1 MKKKLASL
9 VLALAIAV
17 TGAFGQIPIFGGLPV
32 FDGSNLANAIKR
44 HFELVRQYEQLVV
57 EYEQLVLEYEH
68 FLWMAKRLP
77 GLNRHK
83 LSFTP
88 WRYSS
93 STNVYGTSGGW
104 TSAINSGGGVVPG
117 YRQATEPLRAFGA
130 ALSSIPTNQVERVK
144 RDFATVELTD
154 AANLH
159 GMEVLGAQRAK
170 ARANERSI
178 MELEGATLST
188 SDEMNTHIA
197 VLNKIN
203 AAGMMAIRASQDT
216 NQLLVAVLE
225 HQVTESKLRRD
236 AEAAQISDHVAF
248 RSNARGPAAAGI
260 VGSTRVLSS
269 FRIP

>member
-1 MKKKLASL
+1 MKKKIV
-9 VLALAIAV
+9 VLALLIVLAV
-17 TGAFGQIPIFGGLPV
+17 TGAFGQIPFGGLPV
-32 FDGSNLANAIKR
+32 FDASNLANAIKR

-68 FLWMAKRLP
+68 FLWMAKQLP
-77 GLNRHK
+77 GLPRHK

-117 YRQATEPLRAFGA
+117 YRRATEPLRAFGA
-130 ALSSIPTNQVERVK
+130 ALANIPANQVERVK
-144 RDFATVELTD
+144 TDYATVELTD

-159 GMEVLGAQRAK
+159 GIEVLGLQRAK
-170 ARANERSI
+170 ARANEQAI
-178 MELEGATLST
+178 QDLEGATLST
-188 SDEMNTHIA
+188 ADAMNTQIA

-216 NQLLVAVLE
+216 NQLLVGVLE
-225 HQVTESKLRRD
+225 HQVAESKRRRD
-236 AEAAQISDHVAF
+236 AEAAAIADHIAF
-248 RSNARGPAAAGI
+248 RANARSVAHRAIDRSAL
-260 VGSTRVLSS
+260 VLSS
-269 FRIP
+269 FQIP